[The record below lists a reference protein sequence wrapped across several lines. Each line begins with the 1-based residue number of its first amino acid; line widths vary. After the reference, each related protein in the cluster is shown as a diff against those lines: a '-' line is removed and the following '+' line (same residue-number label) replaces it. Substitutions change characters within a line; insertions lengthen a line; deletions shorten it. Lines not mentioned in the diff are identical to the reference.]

1 MNAPAEIPDSVLTSA
16 AAQGD
21 EQAFAALMRR
31 HKTWLYRFIRRYAGD
46 SDEAY
51 DLLQDTFVSAWQALA
66 RFDPQ
71 RSFPVWLRRIA
82 LNKCRDRA
90 RRAAVRRAALA
101 LFGFD
106 AANNQTAPAA
116 DELAAS
122 EQSMHRLEQAIA
134 NLPRRLKE
142 PLILTT
148 FQGLSHKEAAAILGI
163 NAKAVEMR
171 VYRAR
176 RRLAAEIQRDEIEGI
191 AAIDATRDS
200 PSPSA
205 V

>member
-1 MNAPAEIPDSVLTSA
+1 MNAPAEIPDHVLTSA
-16 AAQGD
+16 AAEGD
-21 EQAFAALMRR
+21 EEAFAALMRR
-31 HKTWLYRFIRRYAGD
+31 HKTWLYRFIRRYSGD
-46 SDEAY
+46 SDDAY

-90 RRAAVRRAALA
+90 RRTAVRRAALA

-106 AANNQTAPAA
+106 AATNRYAPAA
-116 DELAAS
+116 DELTGS
-122 EQSMHRLEQAIA
+122 EQALRRLEQAIA
-134 NLPRRLKE
+134 DLPRRLKE
-142 PLILTT
+142 PLILTAL
-148 FQGLSHKEAAAILGI
+148 QGLSHKEAAAILGI

-176 RRLAAEIQRDEIEGI
+176 RRLASAMQREDIDEIAVI
-191 AAIDATRDS
+191 ATRDF
-200 PSPSA
+200 PSPSE